1 MFMLK
6 KIQDDLQH
14 TLHTRQHCF
23 QITANVSNRCRY
35 LILIIGSS
43 WASLNKWLTSTS
55 CTTDNN
61 QSLRDENDRRNYFMT
76 NLHESMGPGR
86 DRTRDPWI
94 CCQTRTCC
102 KTRFLPRD
110 WILNIDTWNTDEID
124 KLHCICANVLLSI
137 QQISEYRLNM
147 TELQQKPQLFSLQ
160 PQTLE
165 LMIYSK
171 LRPRLSKCL
180 VGGFINMLTF
190 LNPLS
195 QLTKMIKILQ
205 NVWS

>member
-1 MFMLK
+1 MIDNNHNKLGEKNKEIIKKLINVFTRYVHAE

-110 WILNIDTWNTDEID
+110 WILNIYLRNKETQQTLRVI
-124 KLHCICANVLLSI
+124 VSI
-137 QQISEYRLNM
+137 QYDAS
-147 TELQQKPQLFSLQ
+147 F
-160 PQTLE
+160 
-165 LMIYSK
+165 
-171 LRPRLSKCL
+171 
-180 VGGFINMLTF
+180 
-190 LNPLS
+190 
-195 QLTKMIKILQ
+195 
-205 NVWS
+205 